1 MRTTITLDDELI
13 EKAQE
18 FTGITEKTALVR
30 KALTTL
36 IQHEAAER
44 LAALGGTM
52 PELEYIPRRR
62 ADNL

>member
-1 MRTTITLDDELI
+1 MRTTITLDYELI

-52 PELEYIPRRR
+52 PELEYIPRLR
-62 ADNL
+62 ADTL